1 MNPPQMGRRLVEK
14 PNIIVQLLINLV
26 FVNMPLDI
34 MKIKDSMPYVLY
46 MCFYI
51 RDVFYPVGKPYTHP
65 HQEYSSL
72 LLSVLLLSVL
82 EAPCSRSST

>member
-1 MNPPQMGRRLVEK
+1 MDSPQMGCRLVEK
-14 PNIIVQLLINLV
+14 PNIIVQFLINFV

-34 MKIKDSMPYVLY
+34 TKIRNNMPYVLY

-51 RDVFYPVGKPYTHP
+51 RDVSYPVGKPYTHP

-72 LLSVLLLSVL
+72 LLSFLLLSI
-82 EAPCSRSST
+82 

>member
-34 MKIKDSMPYVLY
+34 TKIKDSMPYVLY

-72 LLSVLLLSVL
+72 LQSILLLSVS
-82 EAPCSRSST
+82 EAPYSRSST